1 MPNHPLGP
9 LAANGSSKH
18 DGAIYR
24 GNQAA
29 ARGSQPTLSVDEQID
44 CKQAVLASP
53 EFLAALEKHYAIT
66 GTSLVMA

>member
-44 CKQAVLASP
+44 CKQAVLASRNFLPRSKSIMRLP
-53 EFLAALEKHYAIT
+53 EPPW
-66 GTSLVMA
+66 